1 VWVKYSKKRWV
12 CVCFYFFIKFWM
24 FKIKNTK
31 KIKCFNFKQPSV
43 SKIQR
48 KSYCIVFPYENS
60 KYMFACIYDLITSL
74 LNSWE
79 FSQYFNKPSFF
90 NSWELMVKNLNIE
103 PLTYKWDWYLKY
115 WSWLKNSQSYS
126 KYSPIL
132 IGSIFHRNT

>member
-1 VWVKYSKKRWV
+1 
-12 CVCFYFFIKFWM
+12 M

-79 FSQYFNKPSFF
+79 FSQYFNKPPFF

-103 PLTYKWDWYLKY
+103 PLTYKWD
-115 WSWLKNSQSYS
+115 
-126 KYSPIL
+126 
-132 IGSIFHRNT
+132 